1 MLYTDNAGERR
12 IMVFNHMW
20 RVAKN
25 LFGYFKSAD
34 VDATAQFRIRHLLA
48 QAQTLGAKRTKEK
61 LINDLV
67 ELLY

>member
-1 MLYTDNAGERR
+1 MLYTDIAGERR

-48 QAQTLGAKRTKEK
+48 QA
-61 LINDLV
+61 
-67 ELLY
+67 